1 MEKQFVLNS
10 GNSPCGDQPKAI
22 AELSQGLKEGKLAQ
36 VLLGVTGSGK
46 TFTIANV
53 IQNVQKPTL
62 VLAHNK
68 TLAAQLYQEFRSFF
82 PQNAVEY
89 FVSYYDY
96 YQPEAYIARTDTYIE
111 KDLAINDQ
119 IDRMRLA
126 ATKALVERRDVIIV
140 ASVSCIYGLGVPRH
154 YLNMRAHVQKGQQLE
169 RNALLKQLVQMQ
181 YERREDLSRC
191 HFRVR
196 GDIVEILPA
205 YEENLANR
213 IEFFGDEVEAIS
225 EIDPITGRILRRLDE
240 VTFYPATHH
249 VAPQEVRESAVE
261 SIKIELE
268 EQLARFADQNK
279 LLEKERIGQ
288 RTRYDLEM
296 IAEMGHCKGIENYSL
311 HFDGRRTGSPPACLI
326 DYFPDDFLLVVDES
340 HQTLPQVRA
349 MHNGDRAR
357 KAALIEFGF
366 RLPSAF
372 DNRPLKFEEFYEL
385 ANQAIYVSATPAK
398 WEIDEA
404 EGVVVEQVLRPTGLL
419 DPPIEVRPT
428 GHQVDDSLEEIRLEV
443 AKGGRVLVTALTKR
457 LAEELSSYL
466 RELGVRANYLHSEVD
481 TVERVQILT
490 QLRRGEIDVL
500 VGINLLREGLD
511 LPEVRL
517 VVVLDADKEGFLRS
531 ATSLIQT
538 AGRAARNS
546 EGRVI
551 FYADK
556 KTMAIEQALGE
567 TARRRSLQQAHNEKN
582 GIEPRTVQRE
592 IAELILQTSEQ
603 QRQKKSADRQKQES
617 ASNTPPVDLAEIEAN
632 IKTYESSMKR
642 AAKEARFEDAA
653 RFRDLMQHYKQL
665 QFSALTLE
673 SGGST

>member
-1 MEKQFVLNS
+1 MRKPFVLH
-10 GNSPCGDQPKAI
+10 SPHKPSGDQPTAI
-22 AELSQGLKEGKLAQ
+22 DQLTTGLREGQEAQ

-46 TFTIANV
+46 TFTIAHV
-53 IQNVQKPTL
+53 IQKVQKPTL

-82 PQNAVEY
+82 PDNAVEY

-119 IDRMRLA
+119 IDRMRLN
-126 ATKALVERRDVIIV
+126 ATRSLVERRDVIIV
-140 ASVSCIYGLGVPRH
+140 ASVSCIYGLGVPKH
-154 YLNMRAHVQKGQQLE
+154 YLEMRAHIAVNQHLE
-169 RNALLKQLVQMQ
+169 RNSLLRQLVQMQ
-181 YERREDLSRC
+181 YQRKEDLGRAQ
-191 HFRVR
+191 FRVR

-205 YEENLANR
+205 YEENLALR

-225 EIDPITGRILRRLDE
+225 EIDPLTGRVGKALRE
-240 VTFYPATHH
+240 VTLYPATHH
-249 VAPQEVRESAVE
+249 VAPKEARDAAAD
-261 SIKIELE
+261 SIKEELVH
-268 EQLARFADQNK
+268 QLDFFDQCEK

-311 HFDGRRTGSPPACLI
+311 HFDGRRPGSPPACLI
-326 DYFPDDFLLVVDES
+326 DYFPDEFLLVVDES

-357 KAALIEFGF
+357 KMALVEFGF

-372 DNRPLKFEEFYEL
+372 DNRPLKFEEFYGKI
-385 ANQAIYVSATPAK
+385 NQAIYVSATPAK
-398 WEIDEA
+398 WEIEESD
-404 EGVVVEQVLRPTGLL
+404 GRVIEQVLRPTGLL
-419 DPPIEVRPT
+419 DPPIEMRKT
-428 GHQVDDSLEEIRLEV
+428 INQVDDSLEEIRLEV
-443 AKGGRVLVTALTKR
+443 SRGGRVLVTALTKR
-457 LAEELSSYL
+457 LAEELSGYL
-466 RELGVRANYLHSEVD
+466 RELGVRASYLHSEID
-481 TVERVQILT
+481 TVERVQILS

-517 VVVLDADKEGFLRS
+517 VIVLDADKEGFLRS

-551 FYADK
+551 FYADRQ
-556 KTMAIEQALGE
+556 TMAIEQAIGE
-567 TARRRSLQQAHNEKN
+567 TRRRRLLQQEHNEKH
-582 GIEPRTVQRE
+582 GIEPRTVKRE
-592 IAELILQTSEQ
+592 IAELILQRNEDQPKRGSKRE
-603 QRQKKSADRQKQES
+603 KSPKGDAKPEPL
-617 ASNTPPVDLAEIEAN
+617 TDLALIESN
-632 IKTYESSMKR
+632 IKNYEHSMKK
-642 AAKEARFEDAA
+642 AAKEFRFEDAS
-653 RFRDLMQHYKQL
+653 RFRDLMNHYKQM
-665 QFSALTLE
+665 QFSVMNL
-673 SGGST
+673 

>member
-1 MEKQFVLNS
+1 MRKPFVLHS
-10 GNSPCGDQPKAI
+10 SHTPSGDQPTAI
-22 AELSQGLKEGKLAQ
+22 AQLTAGLREGQEAQ

-46 TFTIANV
+46 TFTIAHV
-53 IQNVQKPTL
+53 IQKVQKPTL

-82 PQNAVEY
+82 PDNAVEY

-119 IDRMRLA
+119 IDRMRLN
-126 ATKALVERRDVIIV
+126 ATRSLVERRDVIIV
-140 ASVSCIYGLGVPRH
+140 ASVSCIYGLGVPKH
-154 YLNMRAHVQKGQQLE
+154 YLEMRAHIAVNQHLE
-169 RNALLKQLVQMQ
+169 RNALLRQLVQMQ
-181 YERREDLSRC
+181 YQRKEDLGRAQ
-191 HFRVR
+191 FRVR

-205 YEENLANR
+205 YEENLALR

-225 EIDPITGRILRRLDE
+225 EIDPLTGRIGKTLRE
-240 VTFYPATHH
+240 VTLYPATHH
-249 VAPQEVRESAVE
+249 VAPKEARDAAAD
-261 SIKIELE
+261 SIKEELVH
-268 EQLARFADQNK
+268 QLDFFDQCEK

-311 HFDGRRTGSPPACLI
+311 HFDGRRPGSPPACLI
-326 DYFPDDFLLVVDES
+326 DYFPDEFLLVVDES

-357 KAALIEFGF
+357 KMALVEFGF

-372 DNRPLKFEEFYEL
+372 DNRPLKFEEFYGKI
-385 ANQAIYVSATPAK
+385 NQAIYVSATPAK
-398 WEIDEA
+398 WEIEESD
-404 EGVVVEQVLRPTGLL
+404 GRVVEQVLRPTGLL
-419 DPPIEVRPT
+419 DPPIEMRKT
-428 GHQVDDSLEEIRLEV
+428 INQVDDSLEEIRLEV
-443 AKGGRVLVTALTKR
+443 SRGGRVLVTALTKR

-466 RELGVRANYLHSEVD
+466 RELGVRASYLHSEID
-481 TVERVQILT
+481 TVERVQILS

-517 VVVLDADKEGFLRS
+517 VIVLDADKEGFLRS

-551 FYADK
+551 FYADRQ
-556 KTMAIEQALGE
+556 TMAIEQAIGE
-567 TARRRSLQQAHNEKN
+567 TKRRRLLQQEHNEKH
-582 GIEPRTVQRE
+582 GIEPKTVTRE
-592 IAELILQTSEQ
+592 IAELILQRNEDKPK
-603 QRQKKSADRQKQES
+603 RGNKREKSPKDDAKPE
-617 ASNTPPVDLAEIEAN
+617 ALTDLALIESN
-632 IKTYESSMKR
+632 IKNYENSMKK
-642 AAKEARFEDAA
+642 AAKEFRFEDAS
-653 RFRDLMQHYKQL
+653 RFRDLMNHYKQM
-665 QFSALTLE
+665 QFSVMNL
-673 SGGST
+673 

>member
-1 MEKQFVLNS
+1 MRKPFALH
-10 GNSPCGDQPKAI
+10 SPHQPSGDQPTAI
-22 AELSQGLKEGKLAQ
+22 AQLTEGLQKGQAAQ

-46 TFTIANV
+46 TFTIAHV
-53 IQNVQKPTL
+53 IQKVQKPTL

-82 PQNAVEY
+82 PDNAVEY

-119 IDRMRLA
+119 IDRMRLN
-126 ATKALVERRDVIIV
+126 ATRSLVERRDVIIV
-140 ASVSCIYGLGVPRH
+140 ASVSCIYGLGVPKH
-154 YLNMRAHVQKGQQLE
+154 YLEMRAHVAVGQRLE
-169 RNALLKQLVQMQ
+169 RNAFLRQLVQMQ
-181 YERREDLSRC
+181 YQRREDLGRAQ
-191 HFRVR
+191 FRVR

-205 YEENLANR
+205 YEEDLALR

-225 EIDPITGRILRRLDE
+225 EIDPLTGRAGKTLKE
-240 VTFYPATHH
+240 VTLYPATHH
-249 VAPQEVRESAVE
+249 VAPKEARDAAADSIRE
-261 SIKIELE
+261 ELAQ
-268 EQLARFADQNK
+268 QLEFFDRCEK

-296 IAEMGHCKGIENYSL
+296 MAEMGHCKGIENYSL
-311 HFDGRRTGSPPACLI
+311 HFDGRKSGSPPACLI
-326 DYFPDDFLLVVDES
+326 DYFPEDFLLVVDES

-357 KAALIEFGF
+357 KMALVEFGF

-372 DNRPLKFEEFYEL
+372 DNRPLKFEEFYGKIE
-385 ANQAIYVSATPAK
+385 QAIYVSATPAK
-398 WEIDEA
+398 WEIEESD
-404 EGVVVEQVLRPTGLL
+404 GRIIEQVLRPTGLL
-419 DPPIEVRPT
+419 DPPIEMRKT
-428 GHQVDDSLEEIRLEV
+428 ANQVDDSLEEIRLEV
-443 AKGGRVLVTALTKR
+443 SRGGRVLVTALTKR
-457 LAEELSSYL
+457 LAEELSGYL
-466 RELGVRANYLHSEVD
+466 RELGVRASYLHSEID
-481 TVERVQILT
+481 TVERVQILS

-551 FYADK
+551 FYADR
-556 KTMAIEQALGE
+556 KTMAIEQAIGE
-567 TARRRSLQQAHNEKN
+567 TERRRQLQQEHNKQH
-582 GIEPRTVQRE
+582 GIEPKTVVRE
-592 IAELILQTSEQ
+592 IAELILQKNETQSKG
-603 QRQKKSADRQKQES
+603 RGKRDRVEKQETRPE
-617 ASNTPPVDLAEIEAN
+617 ALTDLALIETN
-632 IKTYESSMKR
+632 IKNHENSMKK
-642 AAKEARFEDAA
+642 AAKEFRFEDAG
-653 RFRDLMQHYKQL
+653 RFRDLMNHYKQM
-665 QFSALTLE
+665 QFTLIN
-673 SGGST
+673 S

>member
-1 MEKQFVLNS
+1 MRKPFVLHS
-10 GNSPCGDQPKAI
+10 SHKPSGDQPTAI
-22 AELSQGLKEGKLAQ
+22 DQLTTGLREGQEAQ

-46 TFTIANV
+46 TFTIAHV
-53 IQNVQKPTL
+53 IQKVQKPTL

-82 PQNAVEY
+82 PDNAVEY

-119 IDRMRLA
+119 IDRMRLN
-126 ATKALVERRDVIIV
+126 ATRSLVERRDVIIV
-140 ASVSCIYGLGVPRH
+140 ASVSCIYGLGVPKH
-154 YLNMRAHVQKGQQLE
+154 YLEMRAHIAVNQHLE
-169 RNALLKQLVQMQ
+169 RNALLRQLVQMQ
-181 YERREDLSRC
+181 YQRKEDLGRAQ
-191 HFRVR
+191 FRVR

-205 YEENLANR
+205 YEENLALR

-225 EIDPITGRILRRLDE
+225 EIDPLTGRVGKALRE
-240 VTFYPATHH
+240 VTLYPATHH
-249 VAPQEVRESAVE
+249 VAPKEARDAAAD
-261 SIKIELE
+261 SIKEELVH
-268 EQLARFADQNK
+268 QLDFFDQCEK

-311 HFDGRRTGSPPACLI
+311 HFDGRRPGSPPACLI
-326 DYFPDDFLLVVDES
+326 DYFPDEFLLVVDES

-357 KAALIEFGF
+357 KMALVEFGF

-372 DNRPLKFEEFYEL
+372 DNRPLKFEEFYGKI
-385 ANQAIYVSATPAK
+385 NQAIYVSATPAK
-398 WEIDEA
+398 WEIEESD
-404 EGVVVEQVLRPTGLL
+404 GRVIEQVLRPTGLL
-419 DPPIEVRPT
+419 DPPIEMRKT
-428 GHQVDDSLEEIRLEV
+428 INQVDDSLEEIRLEV
-443 AKGGRVLVTALTKR
+443 SRGGRVLVTALTKR
-457 LAEELSSYL
+457 LAEELSGYL
-466 RELGVRANYLHSEVD
+466 RELGVRASYLHSEID
-481 TVERVQILT
+481 TVERVQILS

-517 VVVLDADKEGFLRS
+517 VIVLDADKEGFLRS

-551 FYADK
+551 FYADRQ
-556 KTMAIEQALGE
+556 TMAIEQAIGE
-567 TARRRSLQQAHNEKN
+567 TRRRRLLQQEHNEKH
-582 GIEPRTVQRE
+582 GIEPKTVKRE
-592 IAELILQTSEQ
+592 IAELILQRNENQPKRGSKRE
-603 QRQKKSADRQKQES
+603 KSPKGDAKPEPL
-617 ASNTPPVDLAEIEAN
+617 TDLALIESN
-632 IKTYESSMKR
+632 IKNYEHSMKK
-642 AAKEARFEDAA
+642 AAKEFRFEDAS
-653 RFRDLMQHYKQL
+653 RFRDLMNHYKQM
-665 QFSALTLE
+665 QFSVMNL
-673 SGGST
+673 